1 MKTRH
6 HLVRILTLLLFTV
19 LLLTAGCGEKPPVSD
34 PNDTTGTPGTSGPAE
49 TTDDAETTAEAATT
63 DDPNAEYTVSVT
75 NGVIVNASPDGV
87 YKTGTPITL
96 SAVTPPKGYRFSHW
110 ENASGETVGDKEET
124 QITVSKNDTYK
135 AYYEV
140 AIGNTEVDPDTLV
153 LADLKKDWQQ
163 GGINGNL
170 NTFSPSDPSRISL
183 AKPFLLKKGQVL
195 TVSVPADNWICPS
208 GTCTNGCTIAIA
220 KMILK
225 KNPGVET
232 GNLLTDYS
240 FAEKA
245 SWAFGGFRYEATE
258 DVYVMLTV
266 KYDKHG
272 ALPFNVQKSVM
283 QKMQIT
289 CTAKAD
295 EGKYVAPVGTHWE
308 PELED
313 AEKKIANHR
322 KEIGE
327 GAPEFFFITDV
338 HWKDYNAQFSPALI
352 NYLAERLGVY
362 NVVFGGDV
370 IELNATRDGAI
381 NEEVLPFYRA
391 LRDYTK
397 AGEQLNILS
406 TLGNHDRNYLSKL
419 APDSNTILTDD
430 DVYEL
435 YIAPTESYAVTLDGN
450 PYCSYYDD
458 TANKVRYLQFSYAA
472 NTVDSSGK
480 YFEEMMAWSE
490 EQITSLDGDWT
501 VVLFSHGIFGGT
513 LNEDLDVVKERVLSW
528 QAKAD
533 AEIAL
538 WITGHTHYDINEI
551 FVSKDGK
558 TALRAISLNCDSYNK
573 LGSDTVSMIYGTAT
587 EQSFSFIQIDK
598 ANETIYLTRVGAGK
612 DLKFTYGDAMKDEYV
627 AAPYC
632 SVRVVNGTVNGQYY
646 TSVRNGAW
654 VTLKA
659 DTPPAGY
666 EFSCWKNLRGEVVG
680 TTPTLP
686 LQVTESTQY
695 KPYYIDIDPSNDIT
709 VENAVKTDLA
719 NDWTHGGMGNT
730 LGEWWLDNEHHD
742 TRTSF
747 AEPIFLKKGQTI
759 TVKLPPIDC
768 PTGTCSGGCDLAT
781 LIAAMD
787 KTGESD
793 TGYLP
798 YEYTIHYLKW
808 SASYTATKDTYVS
821 ILVKYDKHGHDDF
834 SVANEEMQGVVITV
848 TP

>member
-19 LLLTAGCGEKPPVSD
+19 LLLTAGCGENPPVTD
-34 PNDTTGTPGTSGPAE
+34 PDITTGDPGTSGPAE
-49 TTDDAETTAEAATT
+49 TTDDAETTSEAATT

-75 NGVIVNASPDGV
+75 NGVIVNATPDNV

-140 AIGNTEVDPDTLV
+140 AIGKTEVDPGTLI
-153 LADLKKDWQQ
+153 LSDLKNDWQQ
-163 GGINGNL
+163 GGINGSL
-170 NTFSPSDPSRISL
+170 NTFSTSDPSRISL

-195 TVSVPADNWICPS
+195 SVSIPADNWTCPTL
-208 GTCTNGCTIAIA
+208 TCKNGCTIAIA

-225 KNPGVET
+225 KNPGKDT
-232 GNLLTDYS
+232 GDLLTDYS

-245 SWAFGGFRYEATE
+245 AWTFGGFRYEATE

-272 ALPFNVQKSVM
+272 ALSFNVQKPIM

-289 CTAKAD
+289 CTTKED
-295 EGKYVAPVGTHWE
+295 EIKSVTPVGTHWE
-308 PELED
+308 PELEN
-313 AEKKIANHR
+313 AEKRIRNHR

-352 NYLAERLGVY
+352 SYLAERLGVY
-362 NVVFGGDV
+362 HVVFGGDV
-370 IELNATRDGAI
+370 IELNATREGAI
-381 NEEVLPFYRA
+381 NEEIRPFYSA

-397 AGEQLNILS
+397 VGEQLKILS
-406 TLGNHDRNYLSKL
+406 TLGNHDRNYLSKNT
-419 APDSNTILTDD
+419 PDSNTVLSDD

-435 YIAPTESYAVTLDGN
+435 YVAPTKEWAVTLDGN

-458 TANKVRYLQFSYAA
+458 TANKVRYLQFSYAS
-472 NTVDSSGK
+472 NTVATAGK
-480 YFEEMMAWSE
+480 HFEEMMLWTEA
-490 EQITSLDGDWT
+490 QITSLDADWT
-501 VVLFSHGIFGGT
+501 VVLFSHGIFEGT
-513 LNEDLDVVKERVLSW
+513 QNEDLDAVRECVLSW
-528 QAKAD
+528 QKKSD
-533 AEIAL
+533 AEIAI
-538 WITGHTHYDINEI
+538 WITGHTHGDDNQI

-695 KPYYIDIDPSNDIT
+695 KPYYVDVDPTNDIT
-709 VENAVKTDLA
+709 VPNAVKTDLA

-768 PTGTCSGGCDLAT
+768 PTGTCVGGCSLAT

-787 KTGESD
+787 KTGESE

-798 YEYTIHYLKW
+798 HEYTIHYLKW
-808 SASYTATKDTYVS
+808 SMSYTATKDTYVS